1 MSRPIRIPPR
11 TPAQWV
17 SDERTSICTG
27 CHADFSMLR
36 RKHHCR
42 GCGRIFCHA
51 CSSQTI
57 RVPTF
62 VQHFLASTPTRV
74 DESFHQPKRV
84 CQSCYTQ
91 FHGARRSKTLVTVC
105 ASLPLTWPELLQ
117 LASVSTLWRD
127 AIQTICLL
135 WRSILVRLPGIPH
148 SVLERRLLAA
158 HLPDIAGH
166 SRWAVRAYSMGLRP
180 SLKRVHGCSTIGCD
194 QTCTHNLSVMDILE
208 LYHSLPQEAPIAV
221 ESDLFSQW
229 NDLSEEELRTLV
241 PWFATYA
248 LRRPQIAAVMRGRIV
263 TSTSL
268 LWMWCNEMSLYSEQ
282 PYATRLRDMFLEA
295 VDESVQLQW
304 NRSRQ
309 LIEAVEQIL
318 DTEDEE
324 RRAEIVNDLFGVSGS
339 SRISA
344 PWDPTVYVFGIDL
357 SGIRVLLS
365 ASKPTIIPLR
375 TTSGVQRILYKRED
389 VRRDQVTMTV
399 AHWINT
405 LTSLDIPTYPVLP
418 ITNSHGWIIMLDET
432 TTLYEIRQQGKTLQN
447 MLLDRLS
454 HLTIAEFRTHFAKTC
469 AAACVLCYVMGV
481 GDRHLSNMLVTDDGR
496 ILHID
501 FTYILGDDPKHVR
514 TEMRMTKD
522 MLDALG
528 GKDTASF
535 MEFKDMCID
544 AYRSIR
550 IHAPFW
556 YALLTRVS
564 DPERA
569 RRHVLQRLV
578 PGQKQQE
585 ADDILVE
592 IVDRSS
598 SGSWGQAITD
608 TSHAWSTWARS
619 WLPAAPMMFK
629 MDD

>member
-1 MSRPIRIPPR
+1 
-11 TPAQWV
+11 
-17 SDERTSICTG
+17 
-27 CHADFSMLR
+27 
-36 RKHHCR
+36 
-42 GCGRIFCHA
+42 
-51 CSSQTI
+51 
-57 RVPTF
+57 
-62 VQHFLASTPTRV
+62 
-74 DESFHQPKRV
+74 
-84 CQSCYTQ
+84 
-91 FHGARRSKTLVTVC
+91 
-105 ASLPLTWPELLQ
+105 
-117 LASVSTLWRD
+117 
-127 AIQTICLL
+127 
-135 WRSILVRLPGIPH
+135 VRLPGIPH

-194 QTCTHNLSVMDILE
+194 QTCTHKLSVMDILE

-268 LWMWCNEMSLYSEQ
+268 LWMWCNEMSLYREQ

-295 VDESVQLQW
+295 VDESIQLHW

-514 TEMRMTKD
+514 TEMRVTKD